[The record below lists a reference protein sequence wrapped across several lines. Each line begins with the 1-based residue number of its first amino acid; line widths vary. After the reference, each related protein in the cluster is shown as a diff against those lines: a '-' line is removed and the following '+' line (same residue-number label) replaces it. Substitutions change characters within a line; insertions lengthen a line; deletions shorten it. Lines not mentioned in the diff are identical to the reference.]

1 MYQIKMILTCFII
14 CVFKFQIKA
23 GDTLSI
29 EGFLQAKSI
38 KAEKT
43 REGAFY
49 VINTEGVGKMPKQGD
64 YVKMKY
70 SGKLLNGKVFDES
83 PKGEPFV
90 FQVGYRQVIQ
100 GWEVVLSKLKVGT
113 KATLYIPSDLGYG
126 SSGIGDIIPPNAS
139 LVYDIEIEE
148 IMSIEAYDSY
158 MRQLEDKERLSFK
171 KKMEEQF
178 LQDKKLIQEYI
189 VSKKMKAERTQK
201 GMSYVITKK
210 GKGTMPKD
218 GSKITVTYE
227 GSLLNG
233 DIFDTTEDKS
243 NFTFTMGEGK
253 VIEGWE
259 DGLKFFN
266 KGSEGYLL
274 IPSKMGYGATPL
286 EEENKTL
293 IPAHSVL
300 IFKIQIVDIQQ

>member
-1 MYQIKMILTCFII
+1 MKPVHF
-14 CVFKFQIKA
+14 VFAYISALLFTVTA
-23 GDTLSI
+23 HASDTLSI
-29 EGFLQAKSI
+29 EGFLHAKNI

-49 VINTEGVGKMPKQGD
+49 VVNTEGKGANPKQGD
-64 YVKMKY
+64 YVKLKY
-70 SGKLLNGKVFDES
+70 AGKLMDGKLFDES

-100 GWEVVLSKLKVGT
+100 GWDVLMPKLKVGT
-113 KATLYIPSDLGYG
+113 KATLYIPAELGYG
-126 SSGIGDIIPPNAS
+126 NTGIGDIIPPNAS
-139 LVYDIEIEE
+139 LIFDVEVEE
-148 IMSIEAYDSY
+148 VMSIDAYDNY
-158 MRQLEDKERLSFK
+158 MRQLEDKERIHFK
-171 KKMEEQF
+171 KKMEDQF
-178 LQDKKLIQEYI
+178 LQDKKLIQEHI
-189 VSKKMKAERTQK
+189 VAHKLKAERTPK

-210 GKGTMPKD
+210 GKGAMPKE
-218 GSKITVTYE
+218 GSKITVNYE
-227 GSLLNG
+227 GTLLN
-233 DIFDTTEDKS
+233 DTIFDTTEDKS
-243 NFTFTMGEGK
+243 PFTFTMGEGK

-266 KGSEGYLL
+266 KGSQGYLL

-300 IFKIQIVDIQQ
+300 VFKIEVVDIQ